1 MTPTTDI
8 PTIHRS
14 PGRRWAVLQFPLSRF
29 ILAIL
34 FVIAPVALL
43 QWADK
48 SAGIVIRSP
57 MGVVM
62 NLVTVVATIGGS
74 WLYVRWIECRPVSE
88 LARRGAARHVLAGM
102 LVGAGLFCTAMLG
115 LWLMGAW
122 TYTGMVAG
130 SMWIYPLVTA
140 VTAAVVE
147 ETLMRGVLFRVLE
160 QGLGSW
166 IALGFSALLFG
177 LMHAANP
184 GATATSVI
192 AVALEA
198 GVLLAAA
205 FMVSRR
211 LWFVYG
217 LHAAWNFTEGGIFAT
232 RVSGMDVEGRIG
244 VQFTGSDWLTGGAF
258 GPEASAVS
266 VAVCLAA
273 GVAFLV
279 MAQRRARVVLPVWK
293 KGSENISV

>member
-8 PTIHRS
+8 PTIHRR

-62 NLVTVVATIGGS
+62 NLVTVVATIGGY

-166 IALGFSALLFG
+166 IALGLSALLFG

-244 VQFTGSDWLTGGAF
+244 VQFTGNDWLTGGAF

-266 VAVCLAA
+266 VAVCLVA
-273 GVAFLV
+273 GAAFLV
-279 MAQRRARVVLPVWK
+279 MAQRRARVVPPVWK
-293 KGSENISV
+293 RGSENISV

>member
-1 MTPTTDI
+1 MNPTNDI
-8 PTIHRS
+8 PTIHLRR
-14 PGRRWAVLQFPLSRF
+14 GRRWAVLQFPLSRF

-34 FVIAPVALL
+34 FVTAPVALL

-48 SAGIVIRSP
+48 SVGIVIRSP
-57 MGVVM
+57 IGVVM
-62 NLVTVVATIGGS
+62 NLVTVAATIGGY
-74 WLYVRWIECRPVSE
+74 WLYVHWIECRPVPE
-88 LARRGAARHVLAGM
+88 LARRGAARHVLAGS

-122 TYTGMVAG
+122 TYTGIVAG

-192 AVALEA
+192 AIALEA

-232 RVSGMDVEGRIG
+232 HVSGMDVEGRIG
-244 VQFTGSDWLTGGAF
+244 VQFIGNDWLTGGAF
-258 GPEASAVS
+258 GPEASPVS
-266 VAVCLAA
+266 VAVCLVA
-273 GVAFLV
+273 GAAFLV
-279 MAQRRARVVLPVWK
+279 MAQRRARVVPPVWRR
-293 KGSENISV
+293 

>member
-1 MTPTTDI
+1 
-8 PTIHRS
+8 
-14 PGRRWAVLQFPLSRF
+14 
-29 ILAIL
+29 
-34 FVIAPVALL
+34 
-43 QWADK
+43 
-48 SAGIVIRSP
+48 
-57 MGVVM
+57 
-62 NLVTVVATIGGS
+62 
-74 WLYVRWIECRPVSE
+74 
-88 LARRGAARHVLAGM
+88 
-102 LVGAGLFCTAMLG
+102 
-115 LWLMGAW
+115 MGAW

-166 IALGFSALLFG
+166 IALGLSALLFG

-244 VQFTGSDWLTGGAF
+244 VQFTGNDWLTGGAF

-279 MAQRRARVVLPVWK
+279 MAQRRARVVPPVWK
-293 KGSENISV
+293 KGQKGVREHFRLNRAEG